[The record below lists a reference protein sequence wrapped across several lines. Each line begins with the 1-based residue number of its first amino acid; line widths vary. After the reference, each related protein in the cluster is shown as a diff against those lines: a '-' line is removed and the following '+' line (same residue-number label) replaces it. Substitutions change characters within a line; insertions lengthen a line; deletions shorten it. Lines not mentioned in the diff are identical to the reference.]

1 MEGLDKV
8 IVADKLDIAEIFV
21 NQLTFPLALI
31 LLNWTTIVG
40 INCLLI
46 RLEIEEELIEL
57 LIYLDFKLNEI
68 RANGASKARGHQ

>member
-21 NQLTFPLALI
+21 NQLTLPLALI

-40 INCLLI
+40 IHCLI

-68 RANGASKARGHQ
+68 RTNGASKT